1 MRNVFNALLVVVIIL
16 LLATHFHQ
24 RKAHKEDLKMI
35 ETIQDSVNHWKDE
48 YGKEHAKTKVVES
61 QNLDLFTKLE
71 SSNETV
77 KELQKL
83 VKESKKKKN
92 LEVATVIKTVTKI
105 DTLIVRDKDSSD
117 FRIKDK
123 YLDFVAKVKGDSLDT
138 KVELPSYLKLTHRYE
153 RKNIFSKKYLVVDA
167 VEENP
172 HIKVED
178 VRSIRVPIKQKR
190 WHVGPYI
197 GVSHKFEVALGVG
210 LTYSILSF

>member
-16 LLATHFHQ
+16 LLATHYHQ

-35 ETIQDSVNHWKDE
+35 ETIQDSVSHWKDE

-92 LEVATVIKTVTKI
+92 LEVATVIKTVTRI

-153 RKNIFSKKYLVVDA
+153 SKNIFSKKYLVVDA

-190 WHVGPYI
+190 WHVGPYV
-197 GVSHKFEVALGVG
+197 GVGHKFEVVLGVG